1 MLVSENSSTKINR
14 NNFYFI
20 GNHQGE
26 ILVFNIPQKGTNITL
41 KETIL
46 GKK

>member
-1 MLVSENSSTKINR
+1 VLVSEDSFNQR
-14 NNFYFI
+14 NHFYFI

-41 KETIL
+41 KETIR
-46 GKK
+46 GKN